1 MTTDMLFA
9 IEREVVRE
17 SETGASTKTRSY
29 AFDALGQRAT
39 LSENGSRYSYVVDQR
54 ESVVA
59 LLDQT
64 NGIKAAYG
72 YRAYGEANPSLT
84 KTAGGFTP
92 STNLYRYSGKRFD
105 PAAKAYDMG
114 ARHYFPSQARWFQ
127 QDLYADAL
135 DNLGLSTDPLNSN
148 RYLFTGAN
156 PINYIELDG
165 HAAGAVGPTYDGGT
179 GDPDPTRQAGLMADA
194 FVRLGCRST
203 QRAECAGAISGIEQ
217 QLRLYSNQ
225 KLLCAQ
231 TRDARHCTAGAG
243 AKELLSIADTLTTFT
258 GMGGITKTGIKFSVK
273 KIIKEIA
280 KRRAAKS
287 AQAVDQGFAVGAGF
301 RSFSQAK
308 RVLGPAGEGK
318 QWHHLVEQTPGNVGR
333 FGPQVI
339 HNTGNL
345 VRLDTAVHRQVSGY
359 FSSKQPFTGGQTV
372 RQWLSGQSYA
382 RQQQFARQVMERFG
396 R

>member
-1 MTTDMLFA
+1 MRRRDLWDRAATQALQQPEAALCPD
-9 IEREVVRE
+9 
-17 SETGASTKTRSY
+17 TG
-29 AFDALGQRAT
+29 RA
-39 LSENGSRYSYVVDQR
+39 
-54 ESVVA
+54 
-59 LLDQT
+59 
-64 NGIKAAYG
+64 
-72 YRAYGEANPSLT
+72 
-84 KTAGGFTP
+84 
-92 STNLYRYSGKRFD
+92 
-105 PAAKAYDMG
+105 
-114 ARHYFPSQARWFQ
+114 
-127 QDLYADAL
+127 
-135 DNLGLSTDPLNSN
+135 PL
-148 RYLFTGAN
+148 
-156 PINYIELDG
+156 
-165 HAAGAVGPTYDGGT
+165 H
-179 GDPDPTRQAGLMADA
+179 
-194 FVRLGCRST
+194 CR
-203 QRAECAGAISGIEQ
+203 R
-217 QLRLYSNQ
+217 R
-225 KLLCAQ
+225 
-231 TRDARHCTAGAG
+231 

>member
-54 ESVVA
+54 ESVEA

-243 AKELLSIADTLTTFT
+243 RKSCSASQTPSPPSPAWVGSPRPGSSSRLRRSSKKSPNDAPQSQHKPSTRALLSEPGSARSVRPSACSDLPARANSGTT
-258 GMGGITKTGIKFSVK
+258 SLN
-273 KIIKEIA
+273 
-280 KRRAAKS
+280 RRPGTS
-287 AQAVDQGFAVGAGF
+287 DD
-301 RSFSQAK
+301 
-308 RVLGPAGEGK
+308 
-318 QWHHLVEQTPGNVGR
+318 LVPR
-333 FGPQVI
+333 
-339 HNTGNL
+339 
-345 VRLDTAVHRQVSGY
+345 
-359 FSSKQPFTGGQTV
+359 
-372 RQWLSGQSYA
+372 
-382 RQQQFARQVMERFG
+382 
-396 R
+396 